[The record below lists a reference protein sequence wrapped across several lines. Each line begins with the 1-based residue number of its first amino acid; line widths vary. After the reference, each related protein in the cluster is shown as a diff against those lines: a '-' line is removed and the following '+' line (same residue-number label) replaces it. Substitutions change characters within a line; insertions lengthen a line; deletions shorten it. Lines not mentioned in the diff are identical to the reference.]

1 LLRLTGIIVFA
12 YLLGSIPTGVIA
24 ARLLRGIDIRRY
36 GSASSGGTNALRVLG
51 WRAGLPVIL
60 VDLAKGYVAVWSS
73 TRLLA
78 DAGSFAP
85 ESVAVLAGLVSVI
98 GHIFP
103 VFAGFR
109 GGKGVAPSAGVLLA
123 VQPLAF
129 AFCVVSFAVLLAAS
143 RIVSV
148 ASIGTSLLLSST
160 LASLRWIADLPV
172 SAPLLRL
179 GLALAVLIPLAHRDN
194 IARLLSGREPT
205 IGTVTP
211 NDAREPENRELTS
224 VERHPGGP

>member
-24 ARLLRGIDIRRY
+24 GRLLRGIDIRGY

-51 WRAGLPVIL
+51 WKPGLLVIL
-60 VDLAKGYVAVWSS
+60 VDLAKGYAAVWWS

-78 DAGSFAP
+78 DAGSLAP

-123 VQPLAF
+123 VQPPAF
-129 AFCVVSFAVLLAAS
+129 AFCVVSFAVLLAVS

-148 ASIGTSLLLSST
+148 ASIGASVLLSST
-160 LASLRWIADLPV
+160 LAIMRWIVDLPV
-172 SAPLLRL
+172 SAALLRL

-194 IARLLSGREPT
+194 IARLLSGLEPT

-211 NDAREPENRELTS
+211 NDVKATKTGEAAS
-224 VERHPGGP
+224 VERHPSGP